1 MTKFSPGNAVVHK
14 SNKKPR
20 KMVVVA
26 QCTKKIPPDN
36 KFNEM
41 VNCGV
46 AQEGDYF
53 CTWISGNK
61 KGGDVFNEVELELQ

>member
-1 MTKFSPGNAVVHK
+1 MSKFNPGDAVVHK

-26 QCTKKIPPDN
+26 QCTKKVPPDN

-46 AQEGDYF
+46 AHEGDYF
-53 CTWISGNK
+53 CSWIAGSK
-61 KGGDVFNEVELELQ
+61 KCGDVFSEDELELQ